1 LANQLSHPH
10 TSTEVP
16 SAIFDIA
23 NKNDPLID
31 DLWVYHGL
39 PIKHVKFLQFPEVNS
54 SIFDPSLVALTVRL
68 AASREEGR
76 GAAGSDTATES
87 CRPRGLNHPGG
98 MIRICYHP

>member
-1 LANQLSHPH
+1 M
-10 TSTEVP
+10 
-16 SAIFDIA
+16 
-23 NKNDPLID
+23 
-31 DLWVYHGL
+31 GL
-39 PIKHVKFLQFPEVNS
+39 PWFTYKTCEISTIPVNS

>member
-1 LANQLSHPH
+1 M
-10 TSTEVP
+10 
-16 SAIFDIA
+16 AIFNCYVSLA
-23 NKNDPLID
+23 EGNENDPFID

-54 SIFDPSLVALTVRL
+54 SNFDPSLVALTVRL

-76 GAAGSDTATES
+76 GAAGSNTATES

-98 MIRICYHP
+98 MITLWLCQNSY